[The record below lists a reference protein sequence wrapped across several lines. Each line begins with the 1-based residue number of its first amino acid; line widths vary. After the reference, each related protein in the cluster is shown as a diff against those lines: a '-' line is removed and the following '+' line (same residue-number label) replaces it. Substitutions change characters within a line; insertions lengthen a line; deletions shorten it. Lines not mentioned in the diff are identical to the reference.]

1 MTSLQEQLSQL
12 QDEVAQR
19 ESECVTL
26 RNMLEERNTY
36 ITTMKSEI
44 YRKEYR
50 SDTQRLEL
58 QNQLQQRE
66 ASIKKLEVRES
77 MYWLYS
83 TK

>member
-1 MTSLQEQLSQL
+1 
-12 QDEVAQR
+12 
-19 ESECVTL
+19 
-26 RNMLEERNTY
+26 MLEERNTY